1 MTAKTISGTY
11 SSGYLLSG
19 SFNTVTI
26 TASGSVGGFGLVTSG
41 QAFIQ
46 NYGHLEAQFGANGI
60 TMGHGGGSLTN
71 HNGGYVRGGL
81 GIAAS
86 GAGASGNAGGA
97 GAYLSV
103 YGSVFSFGGDIVGG
117 GGSAG
122 IAGSF
127 GGDGGFGGDGLNLH
141 SGGELY
147 NKSYVIG
154 GSGAEGGASSY
165 GTTVLGGTGG
175 LGGDGIYAAAA
186 AIVFDATGGLIGGK
200 GGNGGNSVSIG
211 GYGGTGGAGVELA
224 SGGSVRV
231 VGNAFVEGGA
241 GGAGG
246 TGGGGGTGGAGVEL
260 RAGGSVR
267 NFNLIVGGGG
277 GTGVNGENSSYHQI
291 GSGGVGVALGG
302 SGSSVVNY
310 GMISGGGGGLAS
322 GASKGGIGGAG
333 IAGNGTVV
341 NYGTVISG
349 GGAGH
354 QLSGYGIQMSIG
366 TITNGT
372 SANHTATI
380 EGRASSFGANYTGI
394 GVVAGVGS
402 TVTVDNFGT
411 ISGGSAVLFQSSYDV
426 LIAEAGSVFS
436 GAVIGGG
443 GTIELGVGSGTVS
456 GIDAAGNVTVSPSVG
471 SAPVF
476 QDFGTL
482 EIAAGGH
489 FAMASVGT
497 IASGKILIDNGV
509 VSDAGALNA
518 AGAITGSGTLSVT
531 GKLTLQNHS
540 SLSVA
545 DLFVTAKTSRV
556 TIGSNITYG
565 GVWFQTNGSTVIN
578 AGRTLNLTNAADV
591 ISGKGVTVSGTLE
604 VSGGGKLEIQGPVIN
619 NGLLLVS
626 GGTLVLENNS
636 TVTGTGS
643 AEIIAAVFD
652 ASGGFNQAVS
662 FVGGLGTLIL
672 GHSQSYTANI
682 TGFSTAGGTELDLSD
697 VGFVSAS
704 EATFSGTTAGGVL
717 TVSDGTHTAK
727 LNLVGNFTGSTF
739 TASSDGH
746 GGVIVVDPTTGAST
760 LSPST
765 AQAFIGAMAA
775 MGGGAAVSGSSL
787 AHSSVETTPMLVS
800 PKSHMG

>member
-1 MTAKTISGTY
+1 MTTKTISGTY
-11 SSGYLLSG
+11 SSGYLLNG
-19 SFNTVTI
+19 SFNAVDI
-26 TASGSVGGFGLVTSG
+26 TASGSIGGFGLVTSG
-41 QAFIQ
+41 QANIQ
-46 NYGHLEAQFGANGI
+46 NYGHLVAQFGANGV

-71 HNGGYVRGGL
+71 HIGGYVRGGL
-81 GIAAS
+81 GITAS
-86 GAGASGNAGGA
+86 GAGAAGNAGGA

-103 YGSVFSFGGDIVGG
+103 YGSVFSFGGDVVGG

-127 GGDGGFGGDGLNLH
+127 GGDGGFGGASVNLH

-147 NKSYVIG
+147 NKNYVIG
-154 GSGAEGGASSY
+154 GSGAAGGASSY
-165 GTTVLGGTGG
+165 GTTVRGGTGG
-175 LGGDGIYAAAA
+175 LGGDGLYAAAA
-186 AIVFDATGGLIGGK
+186 ATVFDEAGGVIGGSGGK
-200 GGNGGNSVSIG
+200 GGSSVSIG

-231 VGNAFVEGGA
+231 ITNAFIEGGV

-267 NFNLIVGGGG
+267 NFNLIIGGGG
-277 GTGVNGENSSYHQI
+277 GTGVNGVNSSYHQI
-291 GSGGVGVALGG
+291 GSGGIGVALGG

-310 GMISGGGGGLAS
+310 GMISGGAGGLGTGS
-322 GASKGGIGGAG
+322 SRGGIGGAG
-333 IAGNGTVV
+333 IAGNGSVI

-349 GGAGH
+349 AGAGH
-354 QLSGYGIQMSIG
+354 QLSGYGIRMSIG
-366 TITNGT
+366 TILNGD
-372 SANHTATI
+372 AVDHTATI
-380 EGRASSFGANYTGI
+380 EGRASTFGANYSGI

-402 TVTVDNFGT
+402 NVTVDNYGT
-411 ISGGSAVLFQSSYDV
+411 ISGGSAVLFQSSSDV

-443 GTIELGVGSGTVS
+443 GTIELGAGSGTVS
-456 GIDAAGNVTVSPSVG
+456 GIDASGNVTVNGFVG

-476 QDFGTL
+476 QGFGTL
-482 EIAAGGH
+482 DIASSGH

-497 IASGKILIDNGV
+497 IASGKILLDNGV
-509 VSDAGALNA
+509 VSDAGALTV
-518 AGAITGSGTLSVT
+518 AGSITGSGTLSVT
-531 GKLTLQNHS
+531 GKLTLQNKS

-545 DLFVTAKTSRV
+545 DLFVTAKTSKV
-556 TIGSNITYG
+556 TVGSNITYG
-565 GVWFQTNGSTVIN
+565 GVWFQTNGSLSIS
-578 AGRTLNLTNAADV
+578 AGRTLNLTNVADV
-591 ISGKGVTVSGTLE
+591 ISGKGVTVGGTLE
-604 VSGGGKLEIQGPVIN
+604 VSGGGKLEIQGPVAN

-626 GGTLVLENNS
+626 GGTLVLENNAI
-636 TVTGTGS
+636 VTGTGS
-643 AEIIAAVFD
+643 AEIIAAVLD

-727 LNLVGNFTGSTF
+727 LKLVGNFTGSTF

-746 GGVIVVDPTTGAST
+746 GGVIVVDPIAGASAPPA
-760 LSPST
+760 S
-765 AQAFIGAMAA
+765 AQAFASAMAG
-775 MGGGAAVSGSSL
+775 MGGGGAAVSSL
-787 AHSSVETTPMLVS
+787 LTHATGDMAPMLVA
-800 PKSHMG
+800 PHM